1 MQILREDNMKYIVR
15 IKETYIK
22 DVIVEASNWYNAE
35 NIVQNLYDDG
45 KIDVN
50 VENFDSGYISYLR
63 DIDEMDEECYES
75 VN

>member
-1 MQILREDNMKYIVR
+1 MKYIVR

>member
-1 MQILREDNMKYIVR
+1 MKYIIR

-50 VENFDSGYISYLR
+50 AEHFDSGYISYLR
-63 DIDEMDEECYES
+63 DVDEMDEECYES

>member
-1 MQILREDNMKYIVR
+1 MKYIVR

-50 VENFDSGYISYLR
+50 AEHFDSGYISYLR
-63 DIDEMDEECYES
+63 DVDEMDEECYES

>member
-1 MQILREDNMKYIVR
+1 MKYIVR

-22 DVIVEASNWYNAE
+22 DVIVEADNWYNAE

-50 VENFDSGYISYLR
+50 VEHFDSGYISYLR

>member
-1 MQILREDNMKYIVR
+1 MKYIVR

-50 VENFDSGYISYLR
+50 VEHFDSGYISYLR
-63 DIDEMDEECYES
+63 DVDEMDEECYES

>member
-1 MQILREDNMKYIVR
+1 MKYIIR

-63 DIDEMDEECYES
+63 DVDEMDEECYES

>member
-1 MQILREDNMKYIVR
+1 MKYIVR

-63 DIDEMDEECYES
+63 DVDEMDEECYES